1 MTWRKRLGQRAKRDE
16 VGTTATLPFLM
27 HSAQTLVA
35 LGFGRRPD
43 CIHTT
48 NGSGK
53 SSLVAPRR
61 SLPAEAVVLR
71 STVHSSPDTLAQ
83 WHLCL
88 EFVWAFLRRANFVNF
103 ALPITESEL

>member
-1 MTWRKRLGQRAKRDE
+1 MTWRQRLGQRAKRDE

-27 HSAQTLVA
+27 HSAQTLAA
-35 LGFGRRPD
+35 LGFGQRPD

-61 SLPAEAVVLR
+61 CLPAEAVVLR
-71 STVHSSPDTLAQ
+71 STVHSSAATPAQ
-83 WHLCL
+83 WALVARVGLGLPVEGNC
-88 EFVWAFLRRANFVNF
+88 EFRLTNHR
-103 ALPITESEL
+103 E